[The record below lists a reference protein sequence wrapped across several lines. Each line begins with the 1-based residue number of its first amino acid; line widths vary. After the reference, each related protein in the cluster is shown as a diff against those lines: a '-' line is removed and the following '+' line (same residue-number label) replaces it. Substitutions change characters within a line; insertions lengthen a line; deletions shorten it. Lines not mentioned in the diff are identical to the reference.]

1 MNIDIKKF
9 ASISFIDIE
18 KMQEEDIKKGILDI
32 LNYISVLENSAE
44 INTGIEYDQR
54 KLNIFRSLD
63 MSMEQTQNDRR
74 DIILQNAPL
83 STENYFNVPALI
95 VRKS

>member
-9 ASISFIDIE
+9 AAISFIDIE

-32 LNYISVLENSAE
+32 LNYILVLEGSAE
-44 INTGIEYDQR
+44 VTTAIEYDQR
-54 KLNIFRSLD
+54 KSNVFRSL
-63 MSMEQTQNDRR
+63 EIATGEAQHDRR

-83 STENYFNVPALI
+83 LTENYFNVPALI